1 MALKLVLS
9 KLEEVEE
16 PLRALYKVGG
26 DGKFYLDAEE
36 NEDSKKKMAEFRE
49 NNIKLMKEK
58 TDLEEKLKGMGDPKQ
73 IEEMKKKLQLIE
85 DKKLLEAGKLDELV
99 AQKTERMRQDYE
111 SQIAALRK
119 AVDDKQMELDKT
131 TESLSSVLIDSEITR
146 AVTAVGIPRKGA
158 LQDLLARGKKT
169 FRLEDGK
176 PIPKEGDKILYG
188 KDGKAP
194 MTFDEWASIQAETA
208 GYLFEASGGSGG
220 AGGKDTKQTQFKDG
234 VDLTKIAP
242 QERLKM
248 IHSGEIKA

>member
-1 MALKLVLS
+1 MALKLVLN
-9 KLEEVEE
+9 KLEDVEE
-16 PLRALYKVGG
+16 PLRELYKAGG

-58 TDLEEKLKGMGDPKQ
+58 SDLEEKLKGMGDPKQ

-111 SQIAALRK
+111 SQIDALRK
-119 AVDDKQMELDKT
+119 AVDAKQTELDKT

-146 AVTAVGIPRKGA
+146 AVTGVGIPRKGA
-158 LQDLLARGKKT
+158 LQDLLARGKKV

-176 PIPKEGDKILYG
+176 PIPKEGDKVLYG

-194 MTFDEWASIQAETA
+194 MTFDEWASIQAESA
-208 GYLFEASGGSGG
+208 AYLFEPSSGSGS
-220 AGGKDTKQTQFKDG
+220 AGGTNKQVQKTG
-234 VDLTKIAP
+234 DLDLSKIAP